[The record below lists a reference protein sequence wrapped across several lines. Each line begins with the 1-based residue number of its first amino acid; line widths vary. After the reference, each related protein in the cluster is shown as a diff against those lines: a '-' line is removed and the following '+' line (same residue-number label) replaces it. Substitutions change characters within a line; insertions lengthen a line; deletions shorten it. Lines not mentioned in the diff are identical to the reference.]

1 MSKPLAVLCIS
12 SYFKGA
18 AFIEAGHAR
27 GHRMFLLT
35 ATKLQHEAWPWD
47 CIEDTYLMDLQ
58 ENGSWVIND
67 LINSIAYKMRGIGFD
82 KFVALDDFDV
92 DQVAHLRE
100 HFRMPGMG
108 STTARYFRD
117 KLAMRMKAAEAQIPV
132 PQFTGLFKDSDIH
145 QFTEQVPAPWLLKPR
160 SEASATG
167 IQKMASK
174 DDLWETVNGL
184 QDHRHGYLVERFTPG
199 DVYHVD
205 SLIYQGEV
213 LFAKASMYLDTPFE
227 VAHEGGIFRSC
238 TLEMGSED
246 QQKLMALN
254 QQVLEGFGMQNSAS
268 HTEFIKSRETG
279 EFYFLETSAR
289 VGGANLAEMVE
300 AATGIN
306 LWREWAHI
314 ELSVALNDSYHLSEV
329 RGDYAGIVVSLS
341 RFQHPDTSSFTDPEI
356 CWRMNKE
363 WHIGLIL
370 KSHSASKV
378 RDLLEQ
384 YTNRIA
390 GEFHASLEPPEASHL

>member
-1 MSKPLAVLCIS
+1 
-12 SYFKGA
+12 
-18 AFIEAGHAR
+18 
-27 GHRMFLLT
+27 MFLLT
-35 ATKLQHEAWPWD
+35 ATKLQHEDWPWE

-58 ENGSWVIND
+58 QDGTWAMND
-67 LINSIAYKMRGIGFD
+67 LINSIAYKMRAIGFD
-82 KFVALDDFDV
+82 RFIALDDFDV

-108 STTARYFRD
+108 ATTARYFRD
-117 KLAMRMKAAEAQIPV
+117 KLAMRMKAVEAEIPV
-132 PQFTGLFKDSDIH
+132 PQFTGLFKDADTQS
-145 QFTEQVPAPWLLKPR
+145 FTEQVSAPWLLKPR

-167 IQKMASK
+167 IQKLQSSEE
-174 DDLWETVNGL
+174 LWTTVNGL
-184 QDHRHGYLVERFTPG
+184 KDHRHRYLVEQFAPG

-213 LFAKASMYLDTPFE
+213 IFSKASMYLDTPFE
-227 VAHEGGIFRSC
+227 VAHGGGIFRSC

-246 QQKLMALN
+246 EIELKKLN
-254 QQVLEGFGMQNSAS
+254 QKVQKGFGMQNSAS

-279 EFYFLETSAR
+279 EFFFLETSAR

-300 AATGIN
+300 ASSGIN

-314 ELSVALNDSYHLSEV
+314 ELAVALNQPYHLPEV
-329 RGDYAGIVVSLS
+329 RDDYAGIVVSLS
-341 RFQHPDTSSFTDPEI
+341 RYQHPDTSSFTDHEI

-370 KSHSASKV
+370 QSNNSY
-378 RDLLEQ
+378 RIRELLEH
-384 YTNRIA
+384 YTVRI
-390 GEFHASLEPPEASHL
+390 GSEFHASLKPPEASHL